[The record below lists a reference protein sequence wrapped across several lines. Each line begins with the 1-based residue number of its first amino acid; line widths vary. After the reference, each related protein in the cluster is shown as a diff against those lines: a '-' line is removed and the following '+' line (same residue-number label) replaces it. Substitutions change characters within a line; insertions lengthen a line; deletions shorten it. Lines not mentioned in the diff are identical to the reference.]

1 MKYKKIGDLTTVVTG
16 GTPSTSISEYWD
28 DGNIPWLQSGCCQN
42 CDVTDTEKY
51 ITQSGYDNS
60 STKMMP
66 PDTVMIALT
75 GATAGKVGYLKF
87 DACGNQSITGILPC
101 ESLDQ
106 RYLFYYL
113 MSQRSKI
120 LSDCIGGAQPH
131 ISQGYVKD
139 FVVPVLPIKEQQEI
153 SRKLCMIDELI
164 ETRNQQILKLDELVK
179 SRKVEQ
185 FDHSVKA
192 VA

>member
-1 MKYKKIGDLTTVVTG
+1 MEYIKIGDLTTVVTG
-16 GTPSTSISEYWD
+16 GTPSTSVPEYWD

-42 CDVTDTEKY
+42 CDVIDTEKY

-101 ESLDQ
+101 ESVDQ

-139 FVVPVLPIKEQQEI
+139 FVVPVLPISEQRDI

-185 FDHSVKA
+185 FDRSIKA

>member
-1 MKYKKIGDLTTVVTG
+1 
-16 GTPSTSISEYWD
+16 
-28 DGNIPWLQSGCCQN
+28 
-42 CDVTDTEKY
+42 
-51 ITQSGYDNS
+51 
-60 STKMMP
+60 MMP

-101 ESLDQ
+101 ESVDQ

-139 FVVPVLPIKEQQEI
+139 FVVPVLPISEQRDI

-185 FDHSVKA
+185 FDRSIKA